1 MNIWKIML
9 SIVVIAY
16 FLAMSRDAVLTI
28 RLLTM
33 ILLFILFL
41 LGFKFLDAIYQS
53 KPPKETV
60 QGRILRNLRISMVLA
75 AVAGAMVA
83 LFYGSSML
91 CAYFRN

>member
-33 ILLFILFL
+33 ILLIILFL
-41 LGFKFLDAIYQS
+41 LGFKFIDAIY
-53 KPPKETV
+53 
-60 QGRILRNLRISMVLA
+60 
-75 AVAGAMVA
+75 
-83 LFYGSSML
+83 
-91 CAYFRN
+91 